1 MKKQWIKTGLFFLIV
16 IGTALKMAMA
26 CDICGCGVGNDYIGI
41 LPDFHKHIFGLRYR
55 HNALLSHLG
64 VGGQR
69 TYLTSSEQY
78 NTLEAW
84 GGWNI
89 SEKIRVMAVIP
100 YSINRRS
107 NQDENLTK
115 SGAGDVTLSAFYQ
128 LVNKRQPIGNK
139 LLVQSLWLGG
149 GVKLATGKYNPADKS
164 TTGES
169 TNLFQL
175 GSGSTD
181 FSLNGMYDL
190 RVQDAGINLN
200 AHYKINTA
208 NRYDYRYGNKL
219 NLNAQAYY
227 KIRIAN
233 EVMIAPNAGV
243 QYEKGKTDVDNDV
256 LVTVSGGNLLMGT
269 AGIETAY
276 KKIAIGA
283 NFQTPFSQ
291 NLANGIVKAN
301 NRVMVHVSIAL

>member
-1 MKKQWIKTGLFFLIV
+1 MKKQRIITGFFFLLIF
-16 IGTALKMAMA
+16 TAPQPAAA

-41 LPDFHKHIFGLRYR
+41 LPDFHKHIFGIRYR
-55 HNALLSHLG
+55 HNSLWSHLG
-64 VGGQR
+64 VGGQQ
-69 TYLTSSEQY
+69 TYLTTSEHY
-78 NTLEAW
+78 NTAEAW

-89 SEKIRVMAVIP
+89 TEKFRVMAAVP

-107 NQDENLTK
+107 NQEADLTK
-115 SGAGDVTLSAFYQ
+115 SGVGDVTLSAFYQ
-128 LVNKRQPIGNK
+128 LINKRDPVGNK

-164 TTGES
+164 TGGES
-169 TNLFQL
+169 ANLFQL

-190 RVQDAGINLN
+190 RLQDAGVNLS

-227 KIRIAN
+227 KFRVASL
-233 EVMIAPNAGV
+233 VMIAPNAGV
-243 QYEKGKTDVDNDV
+243 QYEKARTDIDNDI
-256 LVTVSGGNLLMGT
+256 LVTVSGGRVLMGT
-269 AGIETAY
+269 AGMEAAY
-276 KKIAIGA
+276 KKIAVGA

-291 NLANGIVKAN
+291 NLANGIVRAN

>member
-1 MKKQWIKTGLFFLIV
+1 MKKQCIRIVLTFLICWV
-16 IGTALKMAMA
+16 APRSSIA

-41 LPDFHKHIFGLRYR
+41 LPDFHKHIFGVRYR
-55 HNALLSHLG
+55 HNSLWSHLG

-69 TYLTSSEQY
+69 TYLTSSEHY
-78 NTLEAW
+78 NTTEAW

-89 SEKIRVMAVIP
+89 TEKFRVMAAVP

-107 NQDENLTK
+107 NEEATRTK
-115 SGAGDVTLSAFYQ
+115 SGVGDVSLSAFYQ
-128 LVNKRQPIGNK
+128 LMNKRQPAGNK

-149 GVKLATGKYNPADKS
+149 GIKLATGSYDPADRNAS
-164 TTGES
+164 GES
-169 TNLFQL
+169 ANLFQL

-190 RVQDAGINLN
+190 RVQDAGINLG
-200 AHYKINTA
+200 AYYKINTA

-219 NLNAQAYY
+219 NLNGQAYY
-227 KIRIAN
+227 KFRIAN
-233 EVMIAPNAGV
+233 QLMLAPNAGV
-243 QYEKGKTDVDNDV
+243 QYEQAGTDVDNDV

-301 NRVMVHVSIAL
+301 NRVMVHLSVAL